1 MFRDDDILSFAIV
14 KGKKLKFMVR
24 IFSPSYEMY
33 FSIEKKNRRNYVRV
47 RLEIPLVY
55 FSVIL
60 LAAID
65 EVSRKVYNLSDTL
78 QAWTET
84 RKIRETLKIVPPI
97 PFWDP
102 IRIEKNFFIPE
113 IK

>member
-1 MFRDDDILSFAIV
+1 
-14 KGKKLKFMVR
+14 
-24 IFSPSYEMY
+24 MY

-78 QAWTET
+78 QA
-84 RKIRETLKIVPPI
+84 
-97 PFWDP
+97 
-102 IRIEKNFFIPE
+102 
-113 IK
+113 